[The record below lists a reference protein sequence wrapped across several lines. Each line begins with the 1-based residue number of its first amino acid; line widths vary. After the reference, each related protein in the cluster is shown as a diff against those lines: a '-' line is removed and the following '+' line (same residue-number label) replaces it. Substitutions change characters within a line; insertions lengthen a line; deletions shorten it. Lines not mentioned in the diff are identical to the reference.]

1 MFRCIDEIIE
11 IQYRNQIF
19 DVIFILGF
27 EKNNNKMCNVHNR
40 PPVISDL
47 PMEIKCSPFQ
57 SSIIRYNPL
66 LFSPLSGQQTE
77 CNKTAAF

>member
-27 EKNNNKMCNVHNR
+27 EKTTT
-40 PPVISDL
+40 
-47 PMEIKCSPFQ
+47 KCATC
-57 SSIIRYNPL
+57 IIGL
-66 LFSPLSGQQTE
+66 L
-77 CNKTAAF
+77 